1 MGQRVLLENSPEF
14 YVKGRL
20 LSVVFFLIFRKLVIV
35 KFIIVIVWNVLLLTV
50 RMFSLLFLTSQMMRL
65 NISLKE
71 EQVSC
76 LLRSL
81 LAYQL
86 RRKPVQSHSTYIHRH
101 VYLYTLYLSDKQ
113 RSSQRM
119 LELSVSSGLF
129 FRFGSFFLDRVWVVS
144 Q

>member
-1 MGQRVLLENSPEF
+1 MISTKNNLKIF
-14 YVKGRL
+14 YSWASGCCWRTGLNFMLKGRL
-20 LSVVFFLIFRKLVIV
+20 LRLSIVYFLIFRKLVIV

-86 RRKPVQSHSTYIHRH
+86 RRKPVQSHSPYIHRH

-113 RSSQRM
+113 RSS
-119 LELSVSSGLF
+119 
-129 FRFGSFFLDRVWVVS
+129 
-144 Q
+144 

>member
-1 MGQRVLLENSPEF
+1 MDRRVLPENSLEF

-20 LSVVFFLIFRKLVIV
+20 LSIVYFLIFRKLVIV

-50 RMFSLLFLTSQMMRL
+50 RMFLLLFLTSQMMRL

-86 RRKPVQSHSTYIHRH
+86 RRKPVQSH
-101 VYLYTLYLSDKQ
+101 
-113 RSSQRM
+113 
-119 LELSVSSGLF
+119 
-129 FRFGSFFLDRVWVVS
+129 
-144 Q
+144 

>member
-20 LSVVFFLIFRKLVIV
+20 LSIVYFLIFRKLVIV

-50 RMFSLLFLTSQMMRL
+50 RMFLLLFLTSQMMRL
-65 NISLKE
+65 NISSKE
-71 EQVSC
+71 ELVSC

-86 RRKPVQSHSTYIHRH
+86 RQQETSTKPFN
-101 VYLYTLYLSDKQ
+101 LYTH
-113 RSSQRM
+113 
-119 LELSVSSGLF
+119 
-129 FRFGSFFLDRVWVVS
+129 VVVYTPYI
-144 Q
+144 